1 MVALFQATTRLVQ
14 GRSYWRVHLTTGK
27 TVTEGQ
33 LSFDLLRGSRNVI
46 WLEDIIGSGDN
57 RNIRDITLCT
67 PEGDITLPITEPY
80 TAFQFQQGMVS
91 FFGGER
97 IPNAQ
102 VIGRVENKET
112 GECTCVIWDV
122 QGEEQSDG
130 SVKHLFVNHITT
142 VKDFASWRSGTPHIG
157 KLYYEMVGLRG
168 IE

>member
-1 MVALFQATTRLVQ
+1 MVALFQTITRLSQ
-14 GRSYWRVHLTTGK
+14 NRSYWRVHLTTDK

-33 LSFDLLRGSRNVI
+33 FSFDFTRGSRNII
-46 WLEDIIGSGDN
+46 WLEDIVGSGDN

-80 TAFQFQQGMVS
+80 TAFQFQMGTIS
-91 FFGGER
+91 LFGGER

-102 VIGRVENKET
+102 IIGRLNNKET

-122 QGEEQSDG
+122 QGEEQPDG
-130 SVKHLFVNHITT
+130 SMKHLFVNHITT
-142 VKDFASWRSGTPHIG
+142 VRNFTSWRGGIPSIG
-157 KLYYEMVGLRG
+157 RLNYEMVGLRG